1 MAKEMIN
8 MDNTALNKQA
18 WHNKISNH
26 AQLGGIETSVID
38 NGAGRGIRI
47 AWVNTGTGLRYK
59 VVIDRAMDIA
69 DAFYNQHSLAWLS
82 HLGNTPPQPFSDKGI
97 NWIRT
102 FGGGLVVTCGLS
114 HVGGPET
121 DEFAERGLHGQI
133 SNIPAEI
140 ESIIQP
146 DPLLG
151 KMEMSITGIIRQSQ
165 PLGIQLE
172 LRRTIS
178 ATLGKASI
186 RIHDEVINKGN
197 TDAPH
202 MLLYHCNFGWPLI
215 DEGTEIYWKGTWKPR
230 DGNRN
235 EIFRE
240 GNDFHKCPAPLDN
253 HQGGGE
259 EAAFIDIPADSSGY
273 CHCGINNA
281 KIGVSIT
288 LRFKKK
294 QLPWLTNWQHFG
306 KGEYVI
312 GLEPGTNPPIGQAK
326 ARKQHELIQLAPGE
340 SKKYELEIEVLNND
354 KAGQL

>member
-82 HLGNTPPQPFSDKGI
+82 NLGNTPPQPFSDKGI

-146 DPLLG
+146 DPLSG

-178 ATLGKASI
+178 ATL
-186 RIHDEVINKGN
+186 
-197 TDAPH
+197 
-202 MLLYHCNFGWPLI
+202 
-215 DEGTEIYWKGTWKPR
+215 
-230 DGNRN
+230 
-235 EIFRE
+235 
-240 GNDFHKCPAPLDN
+240 
-253 HQGGGE
+253 
-259 EAAFIDIPADSSGY
+259 
-273 CHCGINNA
+273 
-281 KIGVSIT
+281 
-288 LRFKKK
+288 
-294 QLPWLTNWQHFG
+294 
-306 KGEYVI
+306 
-312 GLEPGTNPPIGQAK
+312 
-326 ARKQHELIQLAPGE
+326 
-340 SKKYELEIEVLNND
+340 
-354 KAGQL
+354 